1 MMDRAIIFIYRRKER
16 LLFLKQ
22 FFFHVEYCHFF
33 VVVVAANCLLSLS
46 SKAYFYIKELFL
58 SNSRS
63 TFKRGCQLNGF

>member
-1 MMDRAIIFIYRRKER
+1 MLNIVI
-16 LLFLKQ
+16 
-22 FFFHVEYCHFF
+22 FF